1 MRQTQRQALLLSKS
15 RIKYA
20 HIQFHAMPSVRFW
33 CLSPHLHRRKMS
45 KISNRQG
52 KSFNHPVTLIQ
63 SLYFRVATI
72 SLMSTL
78 NSKHSGIQ
86 CPPSPYAVTSSVAGT
101 RTTTSLNISQ
111 LHNHCPP
118 YAAISSLNIS
128 QLHIHRPLKP

>member
-33 CLSPHLHRRKMS
+33 CLSPHLHHRKMS

-86 CPPSPYAVTSSVAGT
+86 CPPITLCRHIFSCWYQNYYITEYITTPQPLSTLCRYIFTEYITTPHSS
-101 RTTTSLNISQ
+101 
-111 LHNHCPP
+111 
-118 YAAISSLNIS
+118 SS
-128 QLHIHRPLKP
+128 